1 MTSRWG
7 PTYWNYIHMVSLH
20 YSNHPT
26 KQEMDN
32 NFNLVQN
39 FMNTLPCDKCK
50 KEIKKLVT
58 NKDLQL
64 SLENRDK
71 FVKYFWNIHN
81 SVNKRLNK
89 RRISLKEFYKLYESK
104 KSLNLFKLIKSNK
117 LKNIVITILLIIVL
131 ILCILLY
138 KRR

>member
-1 MTSRWG
+1 
-7 PTYWNYIHMVSLH
+7 MVSLH

>member
-104 KSLNLFKLIKSNK
+104 YLWYELGKS
-117 LKNIVITILLIIVL
+117 ILWVKPPLRLMV
-131 ILCILLY
+131 
-138 KRR
+138 